1 MTASLTRLAAVAAA
15 VLLAVAGCGSSATP
29 APPTPEPIPAAIPTP
44 SVATATTVAQIN
56 AALQPQGLAAVAA
69 VAAVRPAEP
78 PSFGGNPA
86 WPFTVALKTGTS
98 VLFVVYEFADANVAA
113 AAGADMATY
122 LASGPGRV
130 QYTSDTRFTF
140 RQLGPTLIL
149 YTYGFDTSAD
159 RVGAA
164 TVAAAIALVGTE
176 IPIKKT

>member
-1 MTASLTRLAAVAAA
+1 MIGRIPHLAAVALA
-15 VLLAVAGCGSSATP
+15 VLFAVAGCGSSATP
-29 APPTPEPIPAAIPTP
+29 TPPTPAPIPAAIPTP
-44 SVATATTVAQIN
+44 SVAVATTLVQVN
-56 AALQPQGLAAVAA
+56 AALQPQGLTALAAI
-69 VAAVRPAEP
+69 AAVRPAAP

-98 VLFVVYEFADANVAA
+98 VLFVIYEFADANVAA
-113 AAGADMATY
+113 AAGADMASY
-122 LASGPGRV
+122 LAGGPGRV
-130 QYTSDTRFTF
+130 QYTSDTQFTL
-140 RQLGPTLIL
+140 RQVGPPLIF